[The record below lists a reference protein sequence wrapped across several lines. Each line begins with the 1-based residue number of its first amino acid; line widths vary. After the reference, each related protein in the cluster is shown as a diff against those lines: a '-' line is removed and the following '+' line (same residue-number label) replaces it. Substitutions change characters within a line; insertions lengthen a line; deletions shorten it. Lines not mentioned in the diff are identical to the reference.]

1 MMPAIQWIKANVRVA
16 EKICKG
22 HHVNSKHIGKIN
34 MQNNSMIGH
43 NRAPSD
49 MEIMAEQFS
58 ERYENLLREVGDLI
72 IRVNNAPKIIEDEK
86 MADYF
91 TVFSKNCHVKIK
103 ELETVRV
110 LEKNPYLEKSRI
122 VDGYFKTIQDK
133 LENAKRI
140 LQKPLDTYL
149 IEKARVEREA
159 RQAEAQRLREEA
171 DARAAEAVALAEA
184 NKGTQSEREMI
195 KAVRTEN
202 AASEMEQAIQA
213 APMGAGGAHRSISG
227 VTAALRTV
235 WVGEVNDL
243 SDIDLNKLKSFFTLA
258 EVQKAVNGFVRAGG
272 RELKGVHIYEKS
284 ETVVR

>member
-1 MMPAIQWIKANVRVA
+1 
-16 EKICKG
+16 
-22 HHVNSKHIGKIN
+22 